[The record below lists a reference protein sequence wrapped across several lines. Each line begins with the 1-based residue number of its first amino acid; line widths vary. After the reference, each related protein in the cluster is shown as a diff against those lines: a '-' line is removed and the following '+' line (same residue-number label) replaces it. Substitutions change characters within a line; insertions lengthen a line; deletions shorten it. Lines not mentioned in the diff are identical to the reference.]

1 MIIGRYIILIGL
13 LMIVMG
19 ALLPYL
25 ERLPFLSW
33 MGRLPGDIR
42 IEGERT
48 RFYFP
53 ITTCLVV
60 SLALSVLLRLMRIL
74 MPRL

>member
-13 LMIVMG
+13 LMIVVG

-42 IEGERT
+42 VEGGRT

-53 ITTCLVV
+53 IATCLVV
-60 SLALSVLLRLMRIL
+60 SLALSVLLRLLRMVL
-74 MPRL
+74 PRL